1 MNDITRTTQHAGEE
15 RPALLLYA
23 ASSSDAQLFGQYL
36 QRLGLPADLART
48 GGFAAAMSGCELH
61 SAPDVLLVDLDG
73 QASPLQAIAELGQ
86 VCPPSTRLVAL
97 GSAHDLNL
105 YRALLHAGVHDYLC
119 KPVPLDQF
127 ASTLRRARDPQ
138 EHGTPGSR
146 TGRTLAVTG
155 VGGGRGTSTVVAALG
170 QLLAS
175 ERHSSTA
182 VVDFDR
188 GRSDQALLL
197 GHEGDAG
204 LAATLAASELDS
216 RLLERAIA
224 QVDERLYLMAQSPDL
239 HATDS
244 FSREHLLNLGAG
256 LCQLFNQVL
265 WDLPSGRCHGVLDVL
280 VHADTRILLSDFS
293 VQDAR
298 NCVRLLREIGDE
310 SNGQRLLLVANP
322 QRPGHSD
329 VIEREQFEDFIGRKV
344 DLILP
349 HAGSTLADSLLAGP
363 LRLNRAPALRQA
375 LLDLADLACGRTPAS
390 LPLAA
395 GNLILRLRQA
405 LGRSR
410 RAA

>member
-1 MNDITRTTQHAGEE
+1 MNDTTRTTHGTGET
-15 RPALLLYA
+15 RPALALYVA
-23 ASSSDAQLFGQYL
+23 NSSDAQLFGQYL
-36 QRLGLPADLART
+36 QRLGLPADLSQP
-48 GGFAAAMSGCELH
+48 GGFAAALAGCELH
-61 SAPDVLLVDLDG
+61 SAPEVLVVDLDG
-73 QASPLQAIAELGQ
+73 QASPLQAIAELSQ

-170 QLLAS
+170 RLLS
-175 ERHSSTA
+175 VERHSSSA

-188 GRSDQALLL
+188 GRCDQALLL

-204 LAATLAASELDS
+204 LAATLAAGELDS

-224 QVDERLYLMAQSPDL
+224 QVDERLYLLAQNPDL
-239 HATDS
+239 HSPDN

-256 LCQLFNQVL
+256 LCQLFNQVI
-265 WDLPSGRCHGVLDVL
+265 WDLPSGRCHGALDVL
-280 VHADTRILLSDFS
+280 AHADTRILLCDFS

-298 NCVRLLREIGDE
+298 NCVRLLGEIGDE

-329 VIEREQFEDFIGRKV
+329 VVEREQFEDFIGRKV
-344 DLILP
+344 DLTLP
-349 HAGSTLADSLLAGP
+349 HAGSSLADSLLAGP
-363 LRLNRAPALRQA
+363 LQLNRAPALRQA
-375 LLDLADLACGRTPAS
+375 LLDLADMACGRTPVAV
-390 LPLAA
+390 PMAA

-405 LGRSR
+405 LGRTR